1 MGLMTPQIVI
11 LAVTTLLAFVLMMLV
26 NLSPD
31 LVALLV
37 MIALGLTG
45 ILTPAESFAGFSS
58 QAVITL
64 LGAFIMT
71 RALTVTGATQKMGKI
86 LTQAGA
92 GRKDVLPPL
101 VMAVSAGLSLFTNKV
116 VAASIL
122 LPVATHAA
130 QRRSIPLYKIMMP
143 LAFATSLGGMATLL
157 NTGNLVVSETLNAQG
172 YAGYGLLEFLPVGLP
187 VAIIGIGCIWLLL
200 QRFTPQA
207 GLNEHPTAHSRSE
220 KLINAYQLG
229 ERVNFVHIPISS
241 NLVGLTLAQSQIG
254 EKYLLTVLSIQRKNQ
269 ILLAPARSEL
279 LAGGDRLMVVGRE
292 EQVQKLTDT
301 GVEIESFP
309 TQLDDLLSGGNGF
322 FEVVPSIRSEAL
334 GQTLKQIH
342 FRERYGAT
350 VVAVWNGG
358 RSVRTNQGSI
368 PLPPGCALLAYG
380 PYHAVRKLQ
389 NDPDFTVT
397 QAPFDPETPTR
408 PGRAPL
414 AITIIL
420 AALVFSALQVMPV
433 AQAML
438 AGGLL
443 MALTGCIKM
452 QEAYQSVD
460 WRTIFLIAGMS
471 SISLAMTKT
480 GAAALISQFM
490 IGGLAPYG
498 PLALAA
504 ALLLATMLFT
514 QVVSGQVAA
523 FFLAPIA
530 ISAAQALQV
539 DPRAMAMY
547 VAFGASLTFLT
558 PAAHSAN
565 LLVMGTGGY
574 LPRDYLRLGLP
585 LTVVLF
591 GCILSVVPVFFPF

>member
-1 MGLMTPQIVI
+1 
-11 LAVTTLLAFVLMMLV
+11 
-26 NLSPD
+26 
-31 LVALLV
+31 
-37 MIALGLTG
+37 
-45 ILTPAESFAGFSS
+45 
-58 QAVITL
+58 
-64 LGAFIMT
+64 
-71 RALTVTGATQKMGKI
+71 
-86 LTQAGA
+86 
-92 GRKDVLPPL
+92 
-101 VMAVSAGLSLFTNKV
+101 
-116 VAASIL
+116 
-122 LPVATHAA
+122 
-130 QRRSIPLYKIMMP
+130 
-143 LAFATSLGGMATLL
+143 MATLL

-172 YAGYGLLEFLPVGLP
+172 YAGYGLLEFFPVGLP
-187 VAIIGIGCIWLLL
+187 VALIGIGCIWLLL
-200 QRFTPQA
+200 HRFAPQA
-207 GLNEHPTAHSRSE
+207 GVHEHTSAHSLSE
-220 KLINAYQLG
+220 KLVNTYQLE
-229 ERVNFVHIPISS
+229 ERISFINIPSS
-241 NLVGLTLAQSQIG
+241 SSLAGLTLAQSQMG
-254 EKYLLTVLSIQRKNQ
+254 EKFLLSVISIQRKNQ
-269 ILLAPARSEL
+269 TLLAPASTEM
-279 LAGGDRLMVVGRE
+279 LAAGDRLLVVGRKA
-292 EQVQKLTDT
+292 QVLQLAES
-301 GVEIESFP
+301 GVLIENAIS
-309 TQLDDLLSGGNGF
+309 QMDDLLSGGNGF
-322 FEVVPSIRSEAL
+322 FEIVPSIRSEAL
-334 GQTLKQIH
+334 GHTLKQIH

-358 RSVRTNQGSI
+358 RSVRTNQSSI

-380 PYHAVRKLQ
+380 PYQAVQKLQ

-414 AITIIL
+414 AIAIIL
-420 AALVFSALQVMPV
+420 AALVVSALQFMPV
-433 AQAML
+433 PQAML
-438 AGGLL
+438 AGALL

-452 QEAYQSVD
+452 QEAYQAVD

-471 SISLAMTKT
+471 TISLAMTKT
-480 GAAALISQFM
+480 GAAALISQFL

-504 ALLLATMLFT
+504 ALMLATMLFT

-530 ISAAQALQV
+530 ISAARALQV

-591 GCILSVVPVFFPF
+591 GCVLLVVPIIFPF

>member
-1 MGLMTPQIVI
+1 MITAQIAI
-11 LAVTTLLAFVLMMLV
+11 LAATTLLAFILMMLV

-31 LVALLV
+31 VVALLV
-37 MIALGLTG
+37 MITLGLTG

-71 RALTVTGATQKMGKI
+71 RALTVTGVTQKMGQI

-92 GRKDVLPPL
+92 GRKDALPL
-101 VMAVSAGLSLFTNKV
+101 VVMAISASLSLIMNKV

-157 NTGNLVVSETLNAQG
+157 NTGNLVVSETLTAQG
-172 YAGYGLLEFLPVGLP
+172 IRGYGLIEFFPVGLP
-187 VAIIGIGCIWLLL
+187 VALIGIAWFGLLIR
-200 QRFTPQA
+200 RFKPQV
-207 GLNEHPTAHSRSE
+207 GSNERPSSHSLTE
-220 KLINAYQLG
+220 KLINSYQLG
-229 ERVNFVHIPISS
+229 ERVNTAHLPPGSA
-241 NLVGLTLAQSQIG
+241 LVGQTLAQSQVG
-254 EKYLLTVLSIQRKNQ
+254 EKYLLTVLAIQRKSQ
-269 ILLAPARSEL
+269 TLLAPAGSEL
-279 LAGGDRLMVVGRE
+279 LAAGDQLMMVGRE
-292 EQVQKLTDT
+292 DQVQQLAAL
-301 GVEIESFP
+301 GALIEKASP
-309 TQLDDLLSGGNGF
+309 QLDDLLSGGNGF
-322 FEVVPSIRSEAL
+322 FEVVPSIHSEVL
-334 GQTLKQIH
+334 GQTLKQVH

-368 PLPPGCALLAYG
+368 PLPPGCALLVYG
-380 PYHAVRKLQ
+380 PYSAVRKLQ
-389 NDPDFTVT
+389 NNADFMVT
-397 QAPFDPETPTR
+397 QAPFDPETPSR

-414 AITIIL
+414 AIAIIL
-420 AALVFSALQVMPV
+420 AALLVSALGVMPV
-433 AQAML
+433 AQAMF
-438 AGGLL
+438 AGALL

-452 QEAYQSVD
+452 QEAYQAVD

-480 GAAALISQFM
+480 GAAGLISQWL
-490 IGGLAPYG
+490 IDGLAPYG
-498 PLALAA
+498 PLSLAA
-504 ALLLATMLFT
+504 ALMLATMLFT

-530 ISAAQALQV
+530 ISAARALQV
-539 DPRAMAMY
+539 DPRALAMY

-591 GCILSVVPVFFPF
+591 ICILLVVPIFFPF

>member
-1 MGLMTPQIVI
+1 MTPQIAI
-11 LAVTTLLAFVLMMLV
+11 LAVTTILAFILMILV

-31 LVALLV
+31 IVALLV
-37 MIALGLTG
+37 MITLGLTG

-71 RALTVTGATQKMGKI
+71 RALTVTGVTQKMGKI
-86 LTQAGA
+86 LTLAGA
-92 GRKDVLPPL
+92 GHKDSLPMM
-101 VMAVSAGLSLFTNKV
+101 VMAVSAGLSLFMNKV

-130 QRRSIPLYKIMMP
+130 QRRSIPLYKVMMP

-172 YAGYGLLEFLPVGLP
+172 IASYGLLEFFPVGLP
-187 VAIIGIGCIWLLL
+187 VALIGIGCIWLLL
-200 QRFTPQA
+200 RQFTPQV
-207 GLNEHPTAHSRSE
+207 GSHERPSAHSLTE
-220 KLINAYQLG
+220 KLINSYQLG
-229 ERVNFVHIPISS
+229 ERVNFVHIPPSS
-241 NLVGLTLAQSQIG
+241 LLAGLTLAQSQIG
-254 EKYLLTVLSIQRKNQ
+254 EKYLLTVLAIHRKTQ
-269 ILLAPARSEL
+269 TLPAPESTEL
-279 LAGGDRLMVVGRE
+279 LAADDQLMVVGRK
-292 EQVQKLTDT
+292 EQVQQLTEL
-301 GVEIESFP
+301 GVQIEKAP

-322 FEVVPSIRSEAL
+322 FEVVPSIRSAVL

-342 FRERYGAT
+342 FRERFGAT

-358 RSVRTNQGSI
+358 RSVRTDQSSI
-368 PLPPGCALLAYG
+368 PLPPGCALLVYG
-380 PYHAVRKLQ
+380 PYSAVHKLQ
-389 NDPDFTVT
+389 NDPDFMIT
-397 QAPFDPETPTR
+397 QAPFDPETPSCSS
-408 PGRAPL
+408 RAPL
-414 AITIIL
+414 AIAIIL
-420 AALVFSALQVMPV
+420 AALVASALQVMPV
-433 AQAML
+433 AQAMF
-438 AGGLL
+438 AGALL

-452 QEAYQSVD
+452 QEAYQAVD

-480 GAAALISQFM
+480 GAAGLISQWM
-490 IGGLAPYG
+490 IDWLAPYG

-504 ALLLATMLFT
+504 AMMLATMLFT

-530 ISAAQALQV
+530 ISAARALQV
-539 DPRAMAMY
+539 DPRALAMY

-591 GCILSVVPVFFPF
+591 CCILLVVPLFFPF